1 MSFTVLIPAR
11 FQASRLPGKPM
22 REIQGVPLVVRVLE
36 RARASGASRVVV
48 ASDAQEVVDTVRGH
62 GGEAVLTDSAC
73 PSGTDRLAQAAAM
86 LDLDD
91 ETPVVNCQG
100 DEPFVAPS
108 LLREVAEALGR
119 EPQRRMATA
128 AHPLQDSERIW
139 DPHAVK
145 VVVAGNGDALY
156 FSRAPIPWDR
166 ERMDPAAQAHGEL
179 APPVSF
185 RIHIGLYAYRAG
197 FLRTFSR
204 WPVTDLERREGLEQL
219 RAVENGVA
227 VRVIDSEEP
236 PGVGVDTPD
245 DLERANRLWAG
256 GGAWLD
262 PH

>member
-11 FQASRLPGKPM
+11 YQASRLPGKPL

-36 RARASGASRVVV
+36 RARASGAGRVVV
-48 ASDAQEVVDTVRGH
+48 ASDTEEVVASVRGH
-62 GGEAVLTDSAC
+62 GGEAVVTDSAC

-91 ETPVVNCQG
+91 EAAVVNCQG
-100 DEPFVAPS
+100 DEPFVAPG
-108 LLREVAEALGR
+108 LLRGVAEALDR

-128 AHPLQDSERIW
+128 AHRLQDPDRIW

-145 VVVAGNGDALY
+145 VVLAGNGDALY

-166 ERMDPAAQAHGEL
+166 ERLDPAARADEGP

-185 RIHIGLYAYRAG
+185 RLHIGVYAYRAG
-197 FLRTFSR
+197 FLRTFSQ

-219 RAVENGVA
+219 RALENGVA
-227 VRVIDSEEP
+227 VRVIDSPEP
-236 PGVGVDTPD
+236 PGVGVDTPE
-245 DLERANRLWAG
+245 DLERANRLWAE
-256 GGAWLD
+256 GGARPD
-262 PH
+262 P

>member
-11 FQASRLPGKPM
+11 YQASRLPGKPL
-22 REIQGVPLVVRVLE
+22 REVQGVPLVVRVLE
-36 RARASGASRVVV
+36 RARVSGAGRVVV
-48 ASDAQEVVDTVRGH
+48 ASDNEEVVGAVRGH

-91 ETPVVNCQG
+91 KEPVVNCQG
-100 DEPFVAPS
+100 DEPFVAPG
-108 LLREVAEALGR
+108 LLREAAEALDR

-128 AHPLQDSERIW
+128 AHLLQDPERFW

-145 VVVAGNGDALY
+145 VVIAENGDALY

-166 ERMDPAAQAHGEL
+166 QRMDLSGRADKASAA
-179 APPVSF
+179 APF
-185 RIHIGLYAYRAG
+185 HLHIGVYGYRAG
-197 FLRTFSR
+197 FLRTFSQ

-219 RAVENGVA
+219 RALENGVA
-227 VRVIDSEEP
+227 VRVIESPNP

-245 DLERANRLWAG
+245 DLERANRLWAEG
-256 GGAWLD
+256 GDQSA
-262 PH
+262 PR